1 MMVYRYEGAGQ
12 FLDVDVVPWDD
23 RREAIRE
30 ALAVQ
35 EGAKKSYTIEFKDYD
50 ADVVRSVTA
59 LLTAE
64 TAEKIV
70 NILCGWLKE

>member
-12 FLDVDVVPWDD
+12 FLDADVVPWDD
-23 RREAIRE
+23 RREAVRA
-30 ALAVQ
+30 ALAAQ
-35 EGAKKSYTIEFKDYD
+35 EGPRASYTVEFKDYD

-59 LLTAE
+59 LLTAD

-70 NILCGWLKE
+70 SILCGWLKE

>member
-1 MMVYRYEGAGQ
+1 MMVYRYEGVGQ
-12 FLDVDVVPWDD
+12 FLDADVVPWDD
-23 RREAIRE
+23 RREAIRA

-35 EGAKKSYTIEFKDYD
+35 EGSKKSYTIEFKDYD

-64 TAEKIV
+64 AAEKIAS
-70 NILCGWLKE
+70 ILCGWLKE